1 MQNIDPLIKA
11 IGNAT
16 KSLKGYAKRIVMAQT
31 VEDVFGGV
39 PYRAEIALGWNRQT
53 IKKGQHEL
61 RSKVECV
68 DGRRGF
74 TGRKGAEHKLPN
86 LLSDI
91 RDLVDSQSQTD
102 ARFRTNRLYTRMSAA
117 EVRRQLLKQK
127 GYNEV
132 DLPTGQTIRNK
143 LNKLGYHPV
152 RVQKTQV
159 KKRS

>member
-1 MQNIDPLIKA
+1 
-11 IGNAT
+11 
-16 KSLKGYAKRIVMAQT
+16 MAQT
-31 VEDVFGGV
+31 VEDVFEGV
-39 PYRAEIALGWNRQT
+39 PYRAEIALGWSRQT

-61 RSKVECV
+61 KSKIECI
-68 DGRRGF
+68 DGRRGL
-74 TGRKGAEHKLPN
+74 TGRKCIEAKLPN

-117 EVRRQLLKQK
+117 EVRRQLLSQK
-127 GYNEV
+127 GYKDA

-159 KKRS
+159 KKNSEN